1 MATLQIAYP
10 VTDADTVAITCD
22 ISSLASSTVY
32 AGRASTAVD
41 NRTNKDLDHLVSGKI
56 TLGTSPTVGKTVSVF
71 AYAAASVASGTPTY
85 PDSITGTDAAKTMTS
100 ANVTFACLR
109 FLWAG
114 TSDAVT
120 GRVLEMPPT
129 SIAQAFGSVP
139 PFWGLFVTHD
149 TGVAL
154 DATAGNHSF
163 QYHRVKAETA

>member
-85 PDSITGTDAAKTMTS
+85 PDSITGTDAVKTMTS